1 MAKASVSME
10 LNLDKNQIDRIVQKY
25 ICDCYKHSLIQ
36 DRLYSY
42 GTQRISKKV
51 DQMIKDGSLVD
62 AIVKNVSKRICN
74 DIPIE
79 RLMEFVD
86 KDKLSEAVTERV
98 SKYVI
103 DKIKFF

>member
-1 MAKASVSME
+1 MASVSME

-25 ICDCYKHSLIQ
+25 ICDCYKHSIIQ

-79 RLMEFVD
+79 HLISLVD
-86 KDKLSEAVTERV
+86 KDKLNDAIVERV
-98 SKYVI
+98 SKHII
-103 DKIKFF
+103 DKIKL